1 MDKNNPANKKRK
13 KVKVYTNNLE
23 IIGQITMSTESY
35 RSRTLDMLNDG
46 KAFLAVTD
54 AEIYALDGK
63 FINKTT
69 FIAIN
74 KQAITILME
83 VDEENEVLTI
93 NS

>member
-1 MDKNNPANKKRK
+1 MDKNNPATKKRK

-23 IIGQITMSTESY
+23 IIGEITISSESY

-46 KAFLAVTD
+46 KSFLAITN

-63 FINKTT
+63 FINKTS

-83 VDEENEVLTI
+83 IDDEQQT
-93 NS
+93 